1 MTAKCKESV
10 WECDM
15 PWVTPEHKA
24 ETSMVN
30 EPCSSL
36 IFPLCVVGV
45 KGIGARLE
53 SGSLH
58 LCSRTLGCRSVFS
71 RWNKAERSK
80 TIVHLKLTHSKIKRY
95 QKVTSTPATT
105 IDVRRDI
112 KKGQNQSTVLTSN
125 TIQLKLICN
134 FPKKNRE
141 NKIWTCDPYVPNVVL
156 YQAELLPDDLST
168 IELTI

>member
-1 MTAKCKESV
+1 MWRQSARKVFESATCPG
-10 WECDM
+10 W
-15 PWVTPEHKA
+15 PLPHKA

-45 KGIGARLE
+45 KGIGALLE

-134 FPKKNRE
+134 FPKKIGKTRF
-141 NKIWTCDPYVPNVVL
+141 
-156 YQAELLPDDLST
+156 ELATPTSRT
-168 IELTI
+168 